1 MNDFTL
7 VRKNL
12 LRRKLRAFLMIFAI
26 FIAFLIYGVL
36 GAVQH
41 AFTGDNTTVADN
53 RLVTVNKI
61 SFTQTLP
68 VSYIERIRAV
78 PGVDK
83 VSYANW
89 FGGYFQ
95 DPKNQIFTFAV
106 DPQSWLDTHPEFVM
120 SDEERKAFVTTR
132 TGVLVGKKTADKYGW
147 KLGDQVPLSSN
158 IFTNKNTGGHVWD
171 MTVVAIYTGGND
183 ENVDTT
189 RLMFHHGYY
198 DESVTFGRDTVGFI
212 VLNTVNANLNDQV
225 IKSVDALFANSEYE
239 TVTDTA
245 KAFNKAFAQQFGN
258 IALIVTLV
266 VGAAFVT
273 ILMIVGNTMVMAI
286 RERTRE
292 IGVLKSLGF
301 PSARIL
307 RLILGESILL
317 AVIGGVLGLV
327 VAYFLIVVIGKV
339 GGDFVRDLKMS
350 PDILITSA
358 GLMVGLGLVTGLIP
372 ALNAMRLTIVTA
384 LGRT

>member
-53 RLVTVNKI
+53 RLVTVDKI

-68 VSYIERIRAV
+68 VSYVERIRAV

-89 FGGYFQ
+89 FGGYYQ
-95 DPKNQIFTFAV
+95 ETKNQIFTFAV

-120 SDEERKAFVTTR
+120 SDEERKAFVTNR
-132 TGVLVGKKTADKYGW
+132 TGILVGKKTADKYGW

-158 IFTNKNTGGHVWD
+158 IYTNKNTGGHVWD
-171 MTVVAIYTGGND
+171 MTVVAIYTGND

-189 RLMFHHGYY
+189 RLMFNHGYF

-212 VLNTVNANLNDQV
+212 VLNTVDANQNDQV
-225 IKSVDALFANSEYE
+225 IKAIDAMFANTEYE
-239 TVTDTA
+239 TTTDTA
-245 KAFNKAFAQQFGN
+245 KAFNKAFAAQFGN

-266 VGAAFVT
+266 VGAAFAT

-301 PSARIL
+301 PSPRIL
-307 RLILGESILL
+307 RMVLGELILL
-317 AVIGGVLGLV
+317 AFIGGVLGIAGAAFVIRV
-327 VAYFLIVVIGKV
+327 VGKV
-339 GGDFVRDLKMS
+339 GGDFFRDLHLS
-350 PDILITSA
+350 TDILLTSA
-358 GLMVGLGLVTGLIP
+358 GLMIALGLITGLIP

>member
-89 FGGYFQ
+89 FGGYYQ
-95 DPKNQIFTFAV
+95 ETKNQIFTFAV
-106 DPQSWLDTHPEFVM
+106 EPQSWLDTHPEFVM
-120 SDEERKAFVTTR
+120 SDDERKAFVTNR
-132 TGVLVGKKTADKYGW
+132 TGILVGKKTADKYGW
-147 KLGDQVPLSSN
+147 KLGDHVPLSSN
-158 IFTNKNTGGHVWD
+158 IYTNKNTGGHVWD
-171 MTVVAIYTGGND
+171 MTVVAIYTGND

-189 RLMFHHGYY
+189 RLMFNHGYY

-212 VLNTVNANLNDQV
+212 VLNTVDANQNDQV
-225 IKSVDALFANSEYE
+225 IKAIDAMFANTENE
-239 TVTDTA
+239 TTTDTA
-245 KAFNKAFAQQFGN
+245 KAFNKAFAAQFGN

-266 VGAAFVT
+266 VGAAFAT

-301 PSARIL
+301 PSPRIL
-307 RLILGESILL
+307 RMVLGESILL
-317 AVIGGVLGLV
+317 AFIGGVLGIAGAAFVIRV
-327 VAYFLIVVIGKV
+327 VGKV
-339 GGDFVRDLKMS
+339 GGDFFRDLHLS
-350 PDILITSA
+350 NDILVTSA
-358 GLMVGLGLVTGLIP
+358 GLMVALGLITGLIP

>member
-53 RLVTVNKI
+53 RLVTVDKI

-68 VSYIERIRAV
+68 VSYVERIRAV

-89 FGGYFQ
+89 FGGYYQ
-95 DPKNQIFTFAV
+95 ETKNQIFTFAV
-106 DPQSWLDTHPEFVM
+106 EPQSWLDTHPEFVM
-120 SDEERKAFVTTR
+120 SDEERKAFVTNR
-132 TGVLVGKKTADKYGW
+132 TGILVGKKTADKYGW

-171 MTVVAIYTGGND
+171 MTVVAIYTGND

-189 RLMFHHGYY
+189 RLMFNHAYY

-212 VLNTVNANLNDQV
+212 VLNTVDANQNDQV
-225 IKSVDALFANSEYE
+225 IKAIDAMFANTEFE
-239 TVTDTA
+239 TTTDTA
-245 KAFNKAFAQQFGN
+245 KAFNKAFAAQFGN

-266 VGAAFVT
+266 VGAAFAT

-301 PSARIL
+301 PSPRIL
-307 RLILGESILL
+307 RMVLGESILL
-317 AVIGGVLGLV
+317 AFIGGILGIAGAAFVIRV
-327 VAYFLIVVIGKV
+327 VGKV
-339 GGDFVRDLKMS
+339 GGDFFRDLHLS
-350 PDILITSA
+350 TDILATSA
-358 GLMVGLGLVTGLIP
+358 VLMVALGLITGLIP

>member
-68 VSYIERIRAV
+68 VSYVERIRAV

-83 VSYANW
+83 VSFANW

-95 DPKNQIFTFAV
+95 ETKNQIFTFAV
-106 DPQSWLDTHPEFVM
+106 EPQSWLDTHPEFVI
-120 SDEERKAFVTTR
+120 SDDERKAFVTNR
-132 TGVLVGKKTADKYGW
+132 TGALVGKKTADKYGW
-147 KLGDQVPLSSN
+147 KLGDQIPLSSN
-158 IFTNKNTGGHVWD
+158 IYTNKNTGGHVWD
-171 MTVVAIYTGGND
+171 MTVVAIYTGDD

-189 RLMFHHGYY
+189 RLMFNHGYY

-212 VLNTVNANLNDQV
+212 VLNTVDAKLNDQV
-225 IKSVDALFANSEYE
+225 IKAIDAMFANTEYE
-239 TVTDTA
+239 TTTDTA

-266 VGAAFVT
+266 VGAAFAT

-301 PSARIL
+301 PSPRIL
-307 RLILGESILL
+307 RMVLGESILL
-317 AVIGGVLGLV
+317 AFIGGVLGIAGAAFVIKV
-327 VAYFLIVVIGKV
+327 VGKV
-339 GGDFVRDLKMS
+339 GGDFFRDLQLS
-350 PDILITSA
+350 TDILVTSA
-358 GLMVGLGLVTGLIP
+358 VLMVALGLITGLIP